1 MNPEQ
6 FRFHLSSPSEIEERT
21 KLSHRFIGA
30 SRSGRQP
37 PRTNQKSLPAPLE
50 ISREL
55 LEYLQ
60 SIYDTPELPVSKR
73 DDRLG
78 ISRRRGAKYREQL
91 LFVGLVRIDQ
101 ERGGRGRPA
110 VVLRVT
116 EAGLKIL
123 AEQNPTDPE

>member
-6 FRFHLSSPSEIEERT
+6 FRFHLSSQSEIEERT

-30 SRSGRQP
+30 SCSGPQ
-37 PRTNQKSLPAPLE
+37 PRTDQKFLPPPLE
-50 ISREL
+50 ISSEL
-55 LEYLQ
+55 LKYLQ

-91 LFVGLVRIDQ
+91 LPLGLIQIDQ
-101 ERGGRGRPA
+101 DRGGRGRPA
-110 VVLRVT
+110 VVLQVT
-116 EAGLKIL
+116 EAGLRIL
-123 AEQNPTDPE
+123 AEQNPSETE